1 MGSPCGNNL
10 LWRTGFL
17 IGRVLPVRKRRI
29 EVPYIDPQKR
39 DNFPAGDSPCGEL
52 SGAKLTGLWYS
63 VEQPIHWRGAH
74 TAGADH
80 CPLVTAQDI
89 QPVADI
95 AGVLEPAQ
103 NAAMGTQEGAT
114 HLRH

>member
-1 MGSPCGNNL
+1 MEKTP
-10 LWRTGFL
+10 R
-17 IGRVLPVRKRRI
+17 
-29 EVPYIDPQKR
+29 
-39 DNFPAGDSPCGEL
+39 AGGL

-63 VEQPIHWRGAH
+63 VEQPFTGVARH

-80 CPLVTAQDI
+80 CPLVLAQDI

-95 AGVLEPAQ
+95 AGVLEPAL
-103 NAAMGTQEGAT
+103 NAAMGAQEGAP